1 MNTKNVL
8 VVDDSE
14 PMRKIIRRV
23 LETLGNV
30 KIFEGTKAKE
40 GVSILLRESID
51 LLITDWNMLEI
62 DGLEFT
68 RVLRSVGEFE
78 RLPILMLSN
87 HDSDEA
93 RVEALLAG
101 SDVVLSKCAPFE
113 EWRKEVRSL
122 LHGRATA

>member
-1 MNTKNVL
+1 MRTKNVL

-14 PMRKIIRRV
+14 PMRQIIRRV

-30 KIFEGTKAKE
+30 KIFEGTKAQE
-40 GVSILLRESID
+40 GVSILLKESID

-87 HDSDEA
+87 HDSD
-93 RVEALLAG
+93 
-101 SDVVLSKCAPFE
+101 
-113 EWRKEVRSL
+113 
-122 LHGRATA
+122 